1 MHRTNEKITKTRRIF
16 FFLIW
21 QETRKSR
28 VLIIEGYR
36 GYSGVVGK
44 RGSGLCFS
52 AYLIIRGGTI
62 AGERRAKMWHAMAQ
76 LCKASGNDKDV
87 FDRRARIWLSKRDR
101 LRKSTP
107 PSCETSN
114 YYVTFLPVVLQR
126 RPSLSKI
133 FTQSFRLS
141 FVNMRS
147 DSPRCACAKLFRDSL
162 IISTEYIIT
171 LENSGEC
178 SLIRPTNNRLAM

>member
-1 MHRTNEKITKTRRIF
+1 MSRLIYASNETKRSIAKTTRRTF
-16 FFLIW
+16 FNLA
-21 QETRKSR
+21 RKSR

-36 GYSGVVGK
+36 GCNGVGGK
-44 RGSGLCFS
+44 RRVGILCFS

-62 AGERRAKMWHAMAQ
+62 AGESRAKMWHAMAQ

-87 FDRRARIWLSKRDR
+87 FERRASIWLCKRDR
-101 LRKSTP
+101 LHKSMP

-114 YYVTFLPVVLQR
+114 YCVTFLPVVLQR

-147 DSPRCACAKLFRDSL
+147 DSPPPQVWRVQSCF
-162 IISTEYIIT
+162 
-171 LENSGEC
+171 G
-178 SLIRPTNNRLAM
+178 IR